1 MADLDRFDRTG
12 AYIFMANHYYFS
24 LLRVND
30 IFHDYTYT
38 EIQQLNIM
46 HLHFKICV
54 LTILW
59 EPLWYSE

>member
-24 LLRVND
+24 LRVND
-30 IFHDYTYT
+30 IFNVYTYT

-59 EPLWYSE
+59 ELLWYSE